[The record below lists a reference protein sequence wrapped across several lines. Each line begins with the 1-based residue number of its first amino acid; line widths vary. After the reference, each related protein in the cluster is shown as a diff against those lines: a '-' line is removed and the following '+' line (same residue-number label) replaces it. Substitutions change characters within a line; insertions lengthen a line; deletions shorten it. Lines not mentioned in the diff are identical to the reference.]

1 MKLYFFDFQYNKNIQ
16 LVVMNRVLLL
26 TERLAQREP
35 PFFFFLLL
43 KENEEEKVTAKT
55 KVSKSNWFSKD
66 ILLYLNRILYVCL
79 GQKMS
84 IKLTNTKYYN
94 LDPVFDILPRTYI
107 ISALIQ
113 SRFFFFCLMEDCLCN
128 LYYIHFFPGL

>member
-1 MKLYFFDFQYNKNIQ
+1 MVRKFNSPNIGLGTKLMFNFNKEKCETDFQYNKNIQ

-55 KVSKSNWFSKD
+55 KVSKSN
-66 ILLYLNRILYVCL
+66 
-79 GQKMS
+79 
-84 IKLTNTKYYN
+84 
-94 LDPVFDILPRTYI
+94 
-107 ISALIQ
+107 
-113 SRFFFFCLMEDCLCN
+113 
-128 LYYIHFFPGL
+128 